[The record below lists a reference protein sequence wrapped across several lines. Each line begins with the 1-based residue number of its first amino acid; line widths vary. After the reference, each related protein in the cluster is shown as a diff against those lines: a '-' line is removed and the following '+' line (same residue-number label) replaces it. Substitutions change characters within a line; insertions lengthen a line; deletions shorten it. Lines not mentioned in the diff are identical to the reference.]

1 MVTAIVPVGLAPVY
15 STSPG
20 RTMWIPFRI
29 DGRDMEWHL
38 SEGPA
43 RHLYVRSHCGDYH
56 VQSAIRD
63 DAFARA
69 NGRIIAS
76 LVGAPLVIGPE
87 FPLGSRSAHT
97 PFQMEG
103 GFELAPYGIIHTELV
118 RSLVGRWSF
127 RRRYRRPRDEM
138 PG

>member
-1 MVTAIVPVGLAPVY
+1 
-15 STSPG
+15 
-20 RTMWIPFRI
+20 MWIPFRI

-38 SEGPA
+38 SERPT
-43 RHLYVRSHCGDYH
+43 RYLHVRSRCGGYH

-63 DAFARA
+63 DVFART
-69 NGRIIAS
+69 NGRISAS
-76 LVGAPLVIGPE
+76 VVGAPLVIGPE
-87 FPLGSRSAHT
+87 FPLGSRIPHA

-118 RSLVGRWSF
+118 QSLSGRWNS

-138 PG
+138 PR